1 MCQEKL
7 SLLLSIV
14 AFTHKKFD
22 FDEIGLFHID
32 DLERSAKLNQ
42 IKTELNI
49 DEIVYLSTCNRVEF
63 IISDAKIVDS
73 FFLKKFI
80 QFISTDFSSKQ
91 IKGFIDRLEVF
102 SDETAVHHLFSVA
115 SSLDSLVLGERE
127 IITQVR
133 KAYEDCKDYGVCGD
147 VLRVFIQ
154 KTLHTAKKIYTESNI
169 AKKPVSIVSLSYL
182 ELQKH
187 LHAPKNIL
195 VIGAGKS
202 ITSMLKFI
210 SKGLLH
216 KYTIYNRTLEH
227 AKKLS
232 DNLNL
237 NAEIKLLSDLGSKI
251 EEFDLVISCT
261 GSKKVIVNKDIYKC
275 LIGDDKTKKIIVDL
289 AVPNDVSEEI
299 VKNHL
304 VELITVKDLKIIAK
318 KNLKYRE
325 KEINVCLEIIKEQ
338 MVDYH
343 IAEKERQLERALSA
357 VPKSIKNIKQ
367 KAYDE
372 VFVKELER
380 MDDNSREVLDKFIQY
395 MEKKYISVPMVLAKD
410 ILLKQSSD

>member
-1 MCQEKL
+1 M
-7 SLLLSIV
+7 LSII

-32 DLERSAKLNQ
+32 DLERNIKLNH
-42 IKTELNI
+42 IKKQLNI
-49 DEIVYLSTCNRVEF
+49 DELIYLSTCNRVEF
-63 IISDAKIVDS
+63 IISDTKIVDS
-73 FFLKKFI
+73 RFLKKFI
-80 QFISTDFSSKQ
+80 QLINKDFTISQ
-91 IKGFIDRLEVF
+91 IKSFVDRLEFF
-102 SDETAVHHLFSVA
+102 SNESAVRHLFSVA

-133 KAYEDCKDYGVCGD
+133 RAYEDCKDYGVCGD

-154 KTLHTAKKIYTESNI
+154 HTLHTAKKIYTESNI

-187 LHAPKNIL
+187 LHSSKSIL

-216 KYTIYNRTLEH
+216 QYTIYNRTLEN
-227 AKKLS
+227 ANKLS
-232 DNLNL
+232 HNLNL
-237 NAEIKLLSDLGSKI
+237 NAEVKLLSDLGSKK
-251 EEFDLVISCT
+251 ETFDLIVSCT
-261 GSKKVIVNKDIYKC
+261 GSKKVVLTKEIYNR
-275 LIGDDKTKKIIVDL
+275 LIGDDKKKKIIVDL
-289 AVPNDVSEEI
+289 AVPNDVSDEI
-299 VKNHL
+299 SKNHFL
-304 VELITVKDLKIIAK
+304 ELITVKDLKITAK
-318 KNLKYRE
+318 KNLKHRE

-338 MVDYH
+338 MVNYH
-343 IAEKERQLERALSA
+343 VAEKERQLERALSA

-372 VFVKELER
+372 VFVKELEG

-410 ILLKQSSD
+410 ILLKQSVD